1 MKINRKFVAVIVIII
16 FITIVFL
23 ILKNFSV
30 KKYDLPHILE
40 SGRLIVVTDSG
51 STGFAFKNDSI
62 YGFQY
67 EMVKAF
73 ADSLGV
79 ELQISQQNDPKK
91 AIEGLISGEFDI
103 IANALPITTNLQ
115 NGIVFS
121 DPFFSSR
128 LVLVQHFPDDSI
140 QNKLIMN
147 QYELGNDT
155 IYVTQNS
162 VHKFRI
168 QHLSDEIA
176 EKIIIIELPELS
188 LESMVRLVSNGKIK
202 NTVCTEEM
210 AKRFK
215 KQFPNIDFSLPIGFN
230 QNYSW
235 ALSVKSPLLLE
246 KLNDFL
252 ADFTGSTLYWEL
264 YRKYY

>member
-1 MKINRKFVAVIVIII
+1 MTNLRKISSILSVIVIVVLM
-16 FITIVFL
+16 IVV
-23 ILKNFSV
+23 LKNCYV
-30 KKYDLPHILE
+30 KKADLPYILE
-40 SGRLIVVTDSG
+40 SGRLTVVTDSG

-79 ELQISQQNDPKK
+79 ELQISQVNDPKK
-91 AIEGLISGEFDI
+91 ALAGLLKGEFDI
-103 IANALPITTNLQ
+103 VANAMPITSNLQ
-115 NGIVFS
+115 QGIVFC
-121 DPFFSSR
+121 DPFFSSS
-128 LVLVQHFPDDSI
+128 LVLVQHISEDST
-140 QNKLIMN
+140 QNRIISN
-147 QYELGNDT
+147 QCELGNDT
-155 IYVTQNS
+155 IFVTQNS

-168 QHLSDEIA
+168 EHLSDEIA
-176 EKIIIIELPELS
+176 EKINIVEVPKLS
-188 LESMVRLVSNGKIK
+188 LEAMIRQVSSGKIK
-202 NTVCTEEM
+202 NTACNEEA

-215 KQFPNIDFSLPIGFN
+215 KQFPNIDISLHLGFN

-235 ALSVKSPLLLE
+235 ALSAKSPLLLE

-252 ADFTGSTLYWEL
+252 SDFTGSTAYWDL

>member
-1 MKINRKFVAVIVIII
+1 MTNKRKISSILSAIVLVALIII
-16 FITIVFL
+16 V
-23 ILKNFSV
+23 LKNFYF
-30 KKYDLPHILE
+30 KKTDLPYILE
-40 SGRLIVVTDSG
+40 SGRLTVVTDSG

-79 ELQISQQNDPKK
+79 ELQISQVNDPKK
-91 AIEGLISGEFDI
+91 ALGGLQSGEYDI
-103 IANALPITTNLQ
+103 VANAMPITSNLQ
-115 NGIVFS
+115 QGIVFC
-121 DPFFSSR
+121 DPFFSSS
-128 LVLVQHFPDDSI
+128 LVLIQHLSDDSI
-140 QNKLIMN
+140 QNKIITN
-147 QYELGNDT
+147 QCDLGNDT

-168 QHLSDEIA
+168 ENLSDEIA
-176 EKIIIIELPELS
+176 EKINIIEIPKLS
-188 LESMVRLVSNGKIK
+188 LEAMVRLVSAGKIK
-202 NTVCTEEM
+202 NTVCNEEA

-215 KQFPNIDFSLPIGFN
+215 KQFPNIDISLHLGFN

-235 ALSVKSPLLLE
+235 ALSAKSPLLLE

-252 ADFTGSTLYWEL
+252 AEFTGSTAYWEL

>member
-1 MKINRKFVAVIVIII
+1 MTNQRKITLILEAVVIVALALL
-16 FITIVFL
+16 V
-23 ILKNFSV
+23 LKNCYV
-30 KKYDLPHILE
+30 KKADLPYILE
-40 SGRLIVVTDSG
+40 SGRLTVVTDSG

-79 ELQISQQNDPKK
+79 ELQISQVNDPKK
-91 AIEGLISGEFDI
+91 ALEGLLSGEYDI
-103 IANALPITTNLQ
+103 VANAMPITSNLQ
-115 NGIVFS
+115 QGIVFC
-121 DPFFSSR
+121 DPFFSSS
-128 LVLVQHFPDDSI
+128 LVLVQHISDDST
-140 QNKLIMN
+140 QNKIISN
-147 QYELGNDT
+147 QCDLGNDT
-155 IYVTQNS
+155 IYITQNS

-168 QHLSDEIA
+168 EHLSDEIA
-176 EKIIIIELPELS
+176 EKINVIEVRKLS
-188 LESMVRLVSNGKIK
+188 LEALVRLVSAGKIK
-202 NTVCTEEM
+202 NTACNEEA

-215 KQFPNIDFSLPIGFN
+215 KQFPNIDISLHLGFN

-235 ALSVKSPLLLE
+235 ALSAKSPLLLE

-252 ADFTGSTLYWEL
+252 ADFTGSTAYWDL